1 VERDMKDAIAPLDQ
15 IVAWWHSIEDYLPGL
30 LEACL
35 IVIEVTGLVI
45 ILSWVCGL
53 AAALGKMSS
62 RAMLRWPSQ
71 FYIWFIRGTPT
82 LIQIFIVYF
91 GLPQLGLRM
100 SPFVAGVVALG
111 VSSGAYVAE
120 IIRSGLLAIPRG
132 QRESTVAIGMSY
144 RQSLQYI
151 ILPQVFRIIIPPITN
166 EAVTTLKNTSLL
178 STITIVELTLKSEMI
193 ISYTFRPFDFYIIAA
208 LLYLAMT
215 TSAMTLAN
223 WIERRL
229 AARY

>member
-1 VERDMKDAIAPLDQ
+1 MNDASSPIGRA
-15 IVAWWHSIEDYLPGL
+15 ATWWLSVQDYLPGM
-30 LEACL
+30 LEAC
-35 IVIEVTGLVI
+35 IVVVEVTALVI
-45 ILSWVCGL
+45 LLSWICGL
-53 AAALGKMSS
+53 AAALGKTS
-62 RAMLRWPSQ
+62 RHAALRWPCQ
-71 FYIWFIRGTPT
+71 FYVWFIRGTPT

-91 GLPQLGLRM
+91 GIPQLGLRM
-100 SPFVAGVVALG
+100 SPFTAGVVALG

-120 IIRSGLLAIPRG
+120 IIRSGLLAIPKG
-132 QRESTVAIGMSY
+132 QMESTIAIGMTY

-178 STITIVELTLKSEMI
+178 STITIIELTLKSEMI

-208 LLYLAMT
+208 VLYLIMT
-215 TSAMTLAN
+215 TSLMSAAN
-223 WIERRL
+223 WYESRL

>member
-1 VERDMKDAIAPLDQ
+1 MNDASNPLDRA
-15 IVAWWHSIEDYLPGL
+15 VAWWVSVQDYLPGML
-30 LEACL
+30 ASCL
-35 IVIEVTGLVI
+35 IVIEVTVLVI
-45 ILSWVCGL
+45 VLSWVCGL
-53 AAALGKMSS
+53 VAALGKTSS
-62 RAMLRWPSQ
+62 HAALRWPCQ
-71 FYIWFIRGTPT
+71 FYVWFIRGTPT

-91 GLPQLGLRM
+91 GIPQLGLRM
-100 SPFVAGVVALG
+100 SPFTAGVVALG
-111 VSSGAYVAE
+111 VASGAYVAE
-120 IIRSGLLAIPRG
+120 IIRSGLLAIPKG
-132 QRESTVAIGMSY
+132 QMESTIAIGMSY

-208 LLYLAMT
+208 ILYLIMT
-215 TSAMTLAN
+215 TSLMSAAS
-223 WIERRL
+223 WFEGRL

>member
-1 VERDMKDAIAPLDQ
+1 MNDASNPIGRAAQ
-15 IVAWWHSIEDYLPGL
+15 WWASVQDYLPGM
-30 LEACL
+30 LEACV
-35 IVIEVTGLVI
+35 IVVEVTALVI
-45 ILSWVCGL
+45 LLSWVCGL
-53 AAALGKMSS
+53 AAALGKTS
-62 RAMLRWPSQ
+62 RHAVLRWPSQ
-71 FYIWFIRGTPT
+71 FYVWFIRGTPT

-91 GLPQLGLRM
+91 GIPQLGLRM
-100 SPFVAGVVALG
+100 SPFTAGVVALG
-111 VSSGAYVAE
+111 ISSGAYVAE
-120 IIRSGLLAIPRG
+120 IIRSGLLAIPKG
-132 QRESTVAIGMSY
+132 QMESTIAIGMTY

-208 LLYLAMT
+208 LLYLFMT
-215 TSAMTLAN
+215 TSLMSAAN
-223 WIERRL
+223 WFEGRL

>member
-1 VERDMKDAIAPLDQ
+1 MNDASNPLDRAA
-15 IVAWWHSIEDYLPGL
+15 AWWLSVQDYLPGM
-30 LEACL
+30 LEAC
-35 IVIEVTGLVI
+35 IVVVEVTVLVILLSWICGLV
-45 ILSWVCGL
+45 
-53 AAALGKMSS
+53 AALGKTSS
-62 RAMLRWPSQ
+62 HSALRWPCQ
-71 FYIWFIRGTPT
+71 FYVWFIRGTPT

-91 GLPQLGLRM
+91 GIPQLGLRM
-100 SPFVAGVVALG
+100 SPFTAGVVALG
-111 VSSGAYVAE
+111 VASGAYVAE
-120 IIRSGLLAIPRG
+120 IIRSGLLAIPKG
-132 QRESTVAIGMSY
+132 QMESTIAIGMSH

-208 LLYLAMT
+208 ILYLAMT
-215 TSAMTLAN
+215 TSLMSAAN
-223 WIERRL
+223 WFEGRL

>member
-1 VERDMKDAIAPLDQ
+1 MNDASNPIGRAA
-15 IVAWWHSIEDYLPGL
+15 AWWLSVQDYLPGM

-35 IVIEVTGLVI
+35 IVVEVTALVI
-45 ILSWVCGL
+45 LLSWVCGL
-53 AAALGKMSS
+53 AAALGKTS
-62 RAMLRWPSQ
+62 RHAALRWPCQ
-71 FYIWFIRGTPT
+71 FYVWFIRGTPT

-91 GLPQLGLRM
+91 GIPQLGLRM
-100 SPFVAGVVALG
+100 SPFTAGVVALG
-111 VSSGAYVAE
+111 ISSGAYVAE
-120 IIRSGLLAIPRG
+120 IIRSGLLAIPKG
-132 QRESTVAIGMSY
+132 QMESTIAIGMTY

-208 LLYLAMT
+208 LLYLFMT
-215 TSAMTLAN
+215 TSLMSAAN
-223 WIERRL
+223 WFEGRL

>member
-1 VERDMKDAIAPLDQ
+1 MQDILKPVDWL
-15 IVAWWHSIEDYLPGL
+15 VAWWLSVQEYLPGML
-30 LEACL
+30 AAC
-35 IVIEVTGLVI
+35 VVVVEVTCFVI
-45 ILSWVCGL
+45 LLSWICGL

-62 RAMLRWPSQ
+62 HPALRWPCQ
-71 FYIWFIRGTPT
+71 FYVWFIRGTPT

-91 GLPQLGLRM
+91 GIPQLGLRM

-120 IIRSGLLAIPRG
+120 IVRSGLLAIPKG
-132 QRESTVAIGMSY
+132 QMESTLAIGMTY
-144 RQSLQYI
+144 RQSLQHI

-208 LLYLAMT
+208 VIYLAMT
-215 TSAMTLAN
+215 TSLMTAAS
-223 WIERRL
+223 WFEHRL

>member
-1 VERDMKDAIAPLDQ
+1 MNDASNPLDRA
-15 IVAWWHSIEDYLPGL
+15 VAWWVSVQDYLPGM

-35 IVIEVTGLVI
+35 VVVEVTVLVIVLSWICGLV
-45 ILSWVCGL
+45 
-53 AAALGKMSS
+53 AALGKTSS
-62 RAMLRWPSQ
+62 HAALRWPCQ
-71 FYIWFIRGTPT
+71 FYVWFIRGTPT

-91 GLPQLGLRM
+91 GIPQLGLRM
-100 SPFVAGVVALG
+100 SPFTAGVVALG
-111 VSSGAYVAE
+111 VASGAYVAE
-120 IIRSGLLAIPRG
+120 IIRSGLLAIPKG
-132 QRESTVAIGMSY
+132 QMESTIAIGMSY

-208 LLYLAMT
+208 ILYLIMT
-215 TSAMTLAN
+215 TSLMSAAN
-223 WIERRL
+223 WFEGRL

>member
-1 VERDMKDAIAPLDQ
+1 MNDASNPIGRAA
-15 IVAWWHSIEDYLPGL
+15 AWWVSVQDYLPGM

-35 IVIEVTGLVI
+35 IVVEVTALVI
-45 ILSWVCGL
+45 LLSWVCGL
-53 AAALGKMSS
+53 AAALGKTS
-62 RAMLRWPSQ
+62 RYAALRRPCQ
-71 FYIWFIRGTPT
+71 FYVWFIRGTPT

-91 GLPQLGLRM
+91 GIPQLGLRM
-100 SPFVAGVVALG
+100 SPFTAGVVALG
-111 VSSGAYVAE
+111 ISSGAYVAE
-120 IIRSGLLAIPRG
+120 IIRSGLLAIPKG
-132 QRESTVAIGMSY
+132 QMESTIAIGMTY

-208 LLYLAMT
+208 LLYLFMT
-215 TSAMTLAN
+215 TSLMSAAN
-223 WIERRL
+223 WFEGRL